1 MMNIFKKDNFI
12 HLFKEKYQKYYL
24 FIFSFLEAI
33 IFPIPPDVFLIISI
47 IQNKTKAIYYIF
59 ICSIGSVLGGSVGYY
74 LGKYF
79 WYNGSEYSR
88 LANIFFDI
96 IPGFNQF
103 AFQNIQNEFL
113 NYGFLIIFTAG
124 FTPIPYKIFTIISGI
139 VDIPFTLFLIGS
151 ILSRTL
157 RFLILGLIVKKYG
170 TIIKNNIYKYFNIL
184 SIIIVLIIIIL
195 YIFIR

>member
-47 IQNKTKAIYYIF
+47 IPNKTKAIYYIF

-184 SIIIVLIIIIL
+184 SIIIVLVIIII